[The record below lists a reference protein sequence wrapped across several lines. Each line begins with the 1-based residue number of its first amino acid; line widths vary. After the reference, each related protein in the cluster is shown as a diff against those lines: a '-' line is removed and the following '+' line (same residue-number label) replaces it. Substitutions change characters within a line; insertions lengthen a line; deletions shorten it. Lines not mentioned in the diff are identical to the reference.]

1 MNEIEEAFNR
11 TFANWDIQLPAE
23 AAASRSS
30 GRLVKAGW
38 TIEYLFGHEGDKEH
52 LDYYAV
58 HRMTNDR
65 HVRIHSDG
73 QCETLETP
81 LEFVVYPEGSDEAA
95 RQEAREAFYAH
106 NRAVDERLRE
116 KGFGSG

>member
-38 TIEYLFGHEGDKEH
+38 TIEYLSGHEGDKEH

-58 HRMTNDR
+58 IMQST
-65 HVRIHSDG
+65 
-73 QCETLETP
+73 
-81 LEFVVYPEGSDEAA
+81 A
-95 RQEAREAFYAH
+95 
-106 NRAVDERLRE
+106 
-116 KGFGSG
+116 

>member
-38 TIEYLFGHEGDKEH
+38 TIEYLFGHEG
-52 LDYYAV
+52 
-58 HRMTNDR
+58 
-65 HVRIHSDG
+65 G
-73 QCETLETP
+73 Q
-81 LEFVVYPEGSDEAA
+81 
-95 RQEAREAFYAH
+95 
-106 NRAVDERLRE
+106 RAPRLLC
-116 KGFGSG
+116 SPPHDQ